1 MGTRS
6 VAIVGGGN
14 MGRALVS
21 GLLRRGMLPEDIRV
35 AEVSPETRA
44 LLARDFA
51 VSALADARA
60 AVTDAAVI
68 VIAVKPEQVAALLAP
83 WGAQLATS
91 RPLVVSI
98 AAGIRIA
105 ALQAWCGAGVP
116 IVRAMPN
123 RPAYVGAG
131 VTGLFAGPEVS
142 PAARDAAARVLS
154 SVGEIVWLQNE
165 EALDVVTALSGSG
178 PAYLFLLAEAMM
190 QAAVGLGL
198 EGEAAR
204 KLAVGTL
211 YGAGLLAHASDGDL
225 ARLRAEV
232 TSKGGTTEAALEMFA
247 AADLTGTVMQAL
259 RAAAR
264 RSRELAREFT
274 PGQFG

>member
-1 MGTRS
+1 MGTQS
-6 VAIVGGGN
+6 VAILGGGN

-35 AEVSPETRA
+35 AEVAHATRA
-44 LLARDFA
+44 SLTRDFA
-51 VSALADARA
+51 VRADEDARA
-60 AVTDAAVI
+60 AIGDASLI
-68 VIAVKPEQVAALLAP
+68 VIAVKPQSVAALLAP
-83 WGAQLATS
+83 LAPHLSTA
-91 RPLVVSI
+91 RPVIVSI

-105 ALQAWCGAGVP
+105 SLQAWCGAAVP

-123 RPAYVGAG
+123 RPAFVGAG
-131 VTGLFAGPEVS
+131 VTGLFAGPEVGA
-142 PAARDAAARVLS
+142 AAREASARVLS
-154 SVGEIVWLQNE
+154 AVGEVVWLHNE

-178 PAYLFLLAEAMM
+178 PAYLFLLAEAML

-204 KLAVGTL
+204 KLTVGTL
-211 YGAGLLAHASDGDL
+211 YGAGLLAHTSDGDL

-232 TSKGGTTEAALEMFA
+232 SSTGGTTEAALKIFA

-259 RAAAR
+259 QAAAR
-264 RSRELAREFT
+264 RSRELAQ
-274 PGQFG
+274 QFG